1 MSNFAKRS
9 SFSNVNNQSFSFAEA
24 HSLPIEWSVLPF
36 IHLSMHHKHSVL
48 ALYRILQNLIRAVK
62 GSSLGNLSRERGSW
76 YIENRCSVNSR
87 PFSPHD
93 IWHRQ
98 GREWELEKSGRER
111 PEEKERLLKMRE
123 KLGSM
128 LSWAATRH
136 NVLATFPI
144 ATVGYLAKA
153 TPGWEDL
160 IWFMA
165 SWGSLS
171 WLAMMA
177 TWVWGGWLHLIGSQW
192 RALAGNK
199 EEL

>member
-1 MSNFAKRS
+1 MHIPKWLARMVLFCVYIITTREEYLMSNFAKRN

-48 ALYRILQNLIRAVK
+48 ALHRILQNLIRAAK
-62 GSSLGNLSRERGSW
+62 GSSLGNLSREQGSW

-111 PEEKERLLKMRE
+111 PEEKEASQDEGKAWVHAQ
-123 KLGSM
+123 
-128 LSWAATRH
+128 LSCH
-136 NVLATFPI
+136 
-144 ATVGYLAKA
+144 KA
-153 TPGWEDL
+153 
-160 IWFMA
+160 
-165 SWGSLS
+165 
-171 WLAMMA
+171 
-177 TWVWGGWLHLIGSQW
+177 
-192 RALAGNK
+192 
-199 EEL
+199 